1 MIMYDEDC
9 CERAEFV
16 EPMITIT
23 RREYD
28 ELCEQRDWLISLDA
42 AGVDNWD
49 GIEYAH
55 KLHDL
60 P

>member
-1 MIMYDEDC
+1 MIMLDDADNC
-9 CERAEFV
+9 V

-28 ELCEQRDWLISLDA
+28 KLCEQRDWLIALET

-49 GIEYAH
+49 GIAWARE
-55 KLHDL
+55 LSEL
-60 P
+60 PCDGC